1 MLKYE
6 IRKTKESKR
15 KKKPLNL
22 KEICEMVC
30 SKSSNFVN

>member
-1 MLKYE
+1 MKLEKQKSQRE
-6 IRKTKESKR
+6 
-15 KKKPLNL
+15 KKPLNL